1 MESVEEPIT
10 VENIRCIK
18 CKTKTGNVDVK
29 QIKIECKGK
38 ERDRIV
44 AICQEC
50 GCKKTR
56 FGNASQPIKEKP
68 MPKPKKNIPTQSQVD
83 KYVKIS
89 DLPTLFSK
97 LLNE

>member
-1 MESVEEPIT
+1 MESIENPIT

-18 CKTKTGNVDVK
+18 CKTKTPNVNVE

-44 AICQEC
+44 ALCQEC
-50 GCKKTR
+50 GSKKTR

-68 MPKPKKNIPTQSQVD
+68 KPKKNIPKQSQVD
-83 KYVKIS
+83 KYVKVS